1 MLATPQSRLRRA
13 SFSLRLGHG
22 AALICH
28 RHIIHYRAATS
39 LPYTGETNW
48 GRGERVREIC
58 LPRSGYST
66 QRLPSAEE
74 RQAGGRTGT
83 PSPASGEGKGAD
95 VPTAPYKHRLAHAS
109 GRHSRSERAFWCVRV
124 SGCPQAC
131 FAFGDPDGSHDPL
144 GKGGAAERW
153 RVVYSVGIATRH
165 GAQPVTTRTS
175 KRKSPPDRR
184 TN

>member
-13 SFSLRLGHG
+13 SS
-22 AALICH
+22 
-28 RHIIHYRAATS
+28 
-39 LPYTGETNW
+39 PYTGEPM

-83 PSPASGEGKGAD
+83 PSPASGEGRGKGAD

-109 GRHSRSERAFWCVRV
+109 GRQSRSERANRGPRKVARPCGERRTHRSGEGCPQCNGGSARLKRRLRPTSVGV
-124 SGCPQAC
+124 SGCPRAC
-131 FAFGDPDGSHDPL
+131 FASGDPNGSRDPL

-165 GAQPVTTRTS
+165 GA
-175 KRKSPPDRR
+175 
-184 TN
+184 